1 MGAVTSQIVL
11 CSGNGSTPCD
21 PKLRPRMGFPPLA
34 NSAFTYE
41 SEVLKA
47 IQYSHLKVFSS
58 TIVNL
63 CMSWLGCF
71 QIIFIV
77 SLGDRSIRSV
87 DQIMLWNLRYRS
99 GAFFSS
105 SEQVNGS

>member
-21 PKLRPRMGFPPLA
+21 PKLEQRMGFPPLA

-47 IQYSHLKVFSS
+47 VHYSYLKAFSVRS
-58 TIVNL
+58 LN
-63 CMSWLGCF
+63 CGCLGLLSPDR
-71 QIIFIV
+71 IHRV
-77 SLGDRSIRSV
+77 SRRPKH
-87 DQIMLWNLRYRS
+87 QKC
-99 GAFFSS
+99 
-105 SEQVNGS
+105 